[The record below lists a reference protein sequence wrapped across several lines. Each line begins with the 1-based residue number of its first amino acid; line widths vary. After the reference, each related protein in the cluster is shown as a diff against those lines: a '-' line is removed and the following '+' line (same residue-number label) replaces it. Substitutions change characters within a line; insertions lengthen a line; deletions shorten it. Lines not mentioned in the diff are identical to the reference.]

1 MRDSRLEVKI
11 YNILLDAGL
20 PFEEEYEFPG
30 LIGKSGRALRFDF
43 CIFDEEGNI
52 DFLIEAQGRQHYVPV
67 AHFGGQRAL
76 YVQKQNDIKK
86 RQYCIDHN
94 LMLVTIPYYD
104 EPKINYDYIMQA
116 AGY

>member
-1 MRDSRLEVKI
+1 MRDSRLERKI
-11 YNILLDAGL
+11 FDILLEAGL

-43 CIFDEEGNI
+43 CVFDDDNNI

-67 AHFGGQRAL
+67 PHFGGERAL
-76 YVQKQNDIKK
+76 YAQKQNDIKK

-94 LMLVTIPYYD
+94 LNLVTIPYYD
-104 EPKINYDYIMQA
+104 EPNVNYDYIMRA